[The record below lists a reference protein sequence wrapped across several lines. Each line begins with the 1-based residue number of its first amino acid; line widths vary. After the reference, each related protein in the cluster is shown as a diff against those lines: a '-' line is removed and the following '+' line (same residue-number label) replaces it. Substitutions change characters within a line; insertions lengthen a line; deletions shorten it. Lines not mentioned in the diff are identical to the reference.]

1 MRQHTEPADAR
12 PGQFRK
18 LISTRSGQLS
28 VVVTTVALVGAGG
41 WFAGSRM
48 QSPADAAA
56 AHRPPEAGPV
66 TVAVERRSLTASV
79 VAQGSVEFASSRGVT
94 LAGLVGSPGSGAG
107 DAGAGDSVAQ
117 RVTKAPAAGVEV
129 REGDVLMQ
137 VSGRP
142 VLVLRGNVPMYR
154 TLGPGASGDD
164 VTQLQRALTRLGFN
178 PGSANGTYGQSDAAA
193 VSRWYKSK
201 GYRAMEPTVADKQQ
215 LGTLE
220 AAVTSAQQAL
230 LAAREPGGESGNSES
245 GSSGASGNGASG
257 NGASG
262 NGASGNGAS
271 GKVSS
276 GNGSAGNGSSGNESP
291 GSGSAGGSG
300 SGSSTAELQLKS
312 AQQQLDAANSALLA
326 FQAAYG
332 TKVPAGEVV
341 FLPELP
347 ARLDKVS
354 VKTGDTPT
362 GPVATVTSSK
372 VVVRAVV
379 PADDA
384 TLLHK
389 GMSARV
395 ETTDGT
401 KVDGDVVA
409 LGADVPK
416 DDSADTDKQQG
427 TPSGENDDASTPVP
441 VQVSVPAGRLAKNAA
456 ESAKVT
462 IEVGSSQG
470 KVLTVPV
477 AALHTSAHGTARVQ
491 VVRGGKVVDVVVE
504 AGLSADGQV
513 EVTPASGTTL
523 KPGDQVVVGR

>member
-1 MRQHTEPADAR
+1 MRQRTKPDAALAGR
-12 PGQFRK
+12 FRK
-18 LISTRSGQLS
+18 LLATRSGQLS
-28 VVVTTVALVGAGG
+28 VVVTAVALVGAGG

-66 TVAVERRSLTASV
+66 TVAVERRSLTARV
-79 VAQGSVEFASSRGVT
+79 VAQGTVEFASSRGVT
-94 LAGLVGSPGSGAG
+94 LAGPVGSPDSGAG
-107 DAGAGDSVAQ
+107 DAGGGGSVVQ
-117 RVTKAPAAGVEV
+117 RVTKAPAAGAEV

-142 VLVLRGNVPMYR
+142 VLVLRGTVPMYR
-154 TLGPGASGDD
+154 TLGPGASGED
-164 VTQLQRALTRLGFN
+164 VTQLQRALIRLGFN
-178 PGSANGTYGQSDAAA
+178 PGSAKGTYGQSDAAA

-220 AAVTSAQQAL
+220 AAVTNAQQAL
-230 LAAREPGGESGNSES
+230 LAAREGGGGS
-245 GSSGASGNGASG
+245 GSGQVGKGTSGNGTSG
-257 NGASG
+257 HGSPDNKPSDNKPSG
-262 NGASGNGAS
+262 SGTS
-271 GKVSS
+271 
-276 GNGSAGNGSSGNESP
+276 

-300 SGSSTAELQLKS
+300 SSSSSGSGRKAAELQLKS
-312 AQQQLDAANSALLA
+312 AKQQLDAANSALLA

-332 TKVPAGEVV
+332 TKVPAGELV

-347 ARLDKVS
+347 ARLDKVP

-362 GPVATVTSSK
+362 GAVATVTSSK

-384 TLLHK
+384 KLLHK
-389 GMSARV
+389 GMAARV
-395 ETTDGT
+395 ESTDGT
-401 KVDGDVVA
+401 KADGKVVA

-416 DDSADTDKQQG
+416 DDSAGTDKQHG
-427 TPSGENDDASTPVP
+427 TPGGEGDGASAPVP
-441 VQVSVPAGRLAKNAA
+441 VQISVPAGKLAKNAA

-462 IEVGSSQG
+462 IEVGSSHG

-477 AALHTSAHGTARVQ
+477 AALHTSADRKARVQ
-491 VVRGGKVVDVVVE
+491 VERDGKVVDVPVE

-513 EVTPASGTTL
+513 EVTPASGATL

>member
-1 MRQHTEPADAR
+1 VRQRPEPAGAR
-12 PGQFRK
+12 PGRFRR
-18 LISTRSGQLS
+18 LTGTRSGQLT
-28 VVVTTVALVGAGG
+28 VVVAAVALVGAGG

-56 AHRPPEAGPV
+56 SHRPPEAGPV

-79 VAQGSVEFASSRGVT
+79 VAQGSVEFDSPQSVA
-94 LAGLVGSPGSGAG
+94 LAGPVGSPDSGSGE
-107 DAGAGDSVAQ
+107 AGAGDSVAQ
-117 RVTKAPAAGVEV
+117 RITKAPAAGAEV
-129 REGDVLMQ
+129 KEGDVLMQ

-142 VLVLRGNVPMYR
+142 VLVLRGTVPMYR

-164 VTQLQRALTRLGFN
+164 VEQLQRALVRLGFD
-178 PGSANGTYGQSDAAA
+178 PGSADGTYGQSDAAA
-193 VSRWYKSK
+193 VSRWYAGK

-220 AAVTSAQQAL
+220 AAVTTAQQSL
-230 LAAREPGGESGNSES
+230 LAAQSPGGGAGGVGGSEEPGGGAGESGGSEEP
-245 GSSGASGNGASG
+245 GGG
-257 NGASG
+257 
-262 NGASGNGAS
+262 S
-271 GKVSS
+271 GKS
-276 GNGSAGNGSSGNESP
+276 
-291 GSGSAGGSG
+291 GSG
-300 SGSSTAELQLKS
+300 SGDGSGTGGDAAELELKS
-312 AQQQLDAANSALLA
+312 AQQQLDAANAALSA
-326 FQAAYG
+326 FQAGYG

-354 VKTGDTPT
+354 VKTGDTPS

-384 TLLHK
+384 ELLHK
-389 GMSARV
+389 GMRARV

-401 KVDGDVVA
+401 TADGEVVA
-409 LGADVPK
+409 LGDDVPK
-416 DDSADTDKQQG
+416 DDPADAGKRQG
-427 TPSGENDDASTPVP
+427 TSDGGSDNSSAPVP
-441 VQVSVPAGRLAKNAA
+441 VQISVPAGTLAKNAA

-462 IEVGSSQG
+462 IEVGSSEG
-470 KVLTVPV
+470 EVLTVPL
-477 AALHTSAHGTARVQ
+477 AALHTSAGGKARVQ
-491 VVRGGKVVDVVVE
+491 VVRGGEVVDVAVE

-513 EVTPASGTTL
+513 EVTPSSGAAL

>member
-1 MRQHTEPADAR
+1 MRQRTKPDGALAGR
-12 PGQFRK
+12 FRE
-18 LISTRSGQLS
+18 LLATRSGQLG
-28 VVVTTVALVGAGG
+28 VVVTAVALVGAGG

-79 VAQGSVEFASSRGVT
+79 VAQGTVEFASPRGVT
-94 LAGLVGSPGSGAG
+94 LAGPVGSP
-107 DAGAGDSVAQ
+107 DAGTSDAGGGGSVAQ
-117 RVTKAPAAGVEV
+117 RVTKAPAAGAEV

-142 VLVLRGNVPMYR
+142 VLVLRGTVPMYR
-154 TLGPGASGDD
+154 TLGPGASGED
-164 VTQLQRALTRLGFN
+164 VTQLQRALRRLGFN
-178 PGSANGTYGQSDAAA
+178 PGSADGTYGQSDAAA

-220 AAVTSAQQAL
+220 AAVTNAQQAL
-230 LAAREPGGESGNSES
+230 LAAREGGGGS
-245 GSSGASGNGASG
+245 GSGP
-257 NGASG
+257 
-262 NGASGNGAS
+262 
-271 GKVSS
+271 
-276 GNGSAGNGSSGNESP
+276 AGNGSSGNGSSGKGTAGKGTSGNESHDNKP
-291 GSGSAGGSG
+291 SGSGSAGGSSSSSSSG
-300 SGSSTAELQLKS
+300 SGSGSGRKAAELQLKS

-326 FQAAYG
+326 FQSAYG
-332 TKVPAGEVV
+332 TKVPAGELV

-347 ARLDKVS
+347 ARLDKVP

-384 TLLHK
+384 KLLHK
-389 GMSARV
+389 GMAARV
-395 ETTDGT
+395 ESADGT
-401 KVDGDVVA
+401 KADGNVVA

-416 DDSADTDKQQG
+416 DDSADAGKQHG
-427 TPSGENDDASTPVP
+427 TSDGKGDDASAPVP
-441 VQVSVPAGRLAKNAA
+441 VQISVPAGKLAKNTA

-477 AALHTSAHGTARVQ
+477 AALHTSADRKARVQ
-491 VVRGGKVVDVVVE
+491 VERDGKVVDVPVE

-513 EVTPASGTTL
+513 EVTPASGATL

>member
-1 MRQHTEPADAR
+1 MRQRTKPDAALAGR
-12 PGQFRK
+12 FRK
-18 LISTRSGQLS
+18 LLATRSGQLS
-28 VVVTTVALVGAGG
+28 VVVTAVALVGAGG

-66 TVAVERRSLTASV
+66 TVAVERRSLTARV
-79 VAQGSVEFASSRGVT
+79 VAQGTVEFASSRGVT
-94 LAGLVGSPGSGAG
+94 LAGPVGSPDSGAG
-107 DAGAGDSVAQ
+107 DAGGGGNVVQ
-117 RVTKAPAAGVEV
+117 RVTKAPAAGAEV

-142 VLVLRGNVPMYR
+142 VLVLRGTVPMYR
-154 TLGPGASGDD
+154 TLGPGASGED
-164 VTQLQRALTRLGFN
+164 VTQLQRALVRLGFT

-220 AAVTSAQQAL
+220 AAVTNAQQAL
-230 LAAREPGGESGNSES
+230 LAAREGGGGSGSGQTGNGTSGKGTSGKGNSGTGSPDNKPS
-245 GSSGASGNGASG
+245 GSGTSGGTS
-257 NGASG
+257 
-262 NGASGNGAS
+262 
-271 GKVSS
+271 
-276 GNGSAGNGSSGNESP
+276 
-291 GSGSAGGSG
+291 GSGSSAGGSG
-300 SGSSTAELQLKS
+300 SGSGSGRKAAELQLKS
-312 AQQQLDAANSALLA
+312 AQQQLHAANSALLA

-332 TKVPAGEVV
+332 TKVPAGELV

-347 ARLDKVS
+347 ARLDKVP

-384 TLLHK
+384 KLLHK
-389 GMSARV
+389 GMAARV
-395 ETTDGT
+395 ESTDGT
-401 KVDGDVVA
+401 KADGQVVA

-416 DDSADTDKQQG
+416 DDSAGADKQHG
-427 TPSGENDDASTPVP
+427 TSGGEGEGASAPVP
-441 VQVSVPAGRLAKNAA
+441 VQISVPAGKLAKNAA

-462 IEVGSSQG
+462 IEVGSSHG

-477 AALHTSAHGTARVQ
+477 AALHTSADRKARVQ
-491 VVRGGKVVDVVVE
+491 VERDGKVVDVPVE

-513 EVTPASGTTL
+513 EVTPASGATL

>member
-1 MRQHTEPADAR
+1 MRQRTEPAGAR
-12 PGQFRK
+12 PGHFRK
-18 LISTRSGQLS
+18 LLSTRSGQLS
-28 VVVTTVALVGAGG
+28 VVVTVVALVGAGG

-56 AHRPPEAGPV
+56 AHQPPEAGPV

-79 VAQGSVEFASSRGVT
+79 VAQGSVEFASSRDVT
-94 LAGLVGSPGSGAG
+94 LAGLVGSPDSGAG

-117 RVTKAPAAGVEV
+117 RVTKAPTAGTEV

-142 VLVLRGNVPMYR
+142 VLVLRGTVPMYR
-154 TLGPGASGDD
+154 TLGPGASGGD
-164 VTQLQRALTRLGFN
+164 VTQLQRALARLGFN

-193 VSRWYKSK
+193 VSRWYKRK

-230 LAAREPGGESGNSES
+230 LEARDSGGESGSK
-245 GSSGASGNGASG
+245 SS
-257 NGASG
+257 
-262 NGASGNGAS
+262 
-271 GKVSS
+271 
-276 GNGSAGNGSSGNESP
+276 
-291 GSGSAGGSG
+291 GSGSPGTEPSG
-300 SGSSTAELQLKS
+300 SGSSGSSSAGGGSGTSGNAAELQLKS

-326 FQAAYG
+326 FQAGYG

-384 TLLHK
+384 KLLHK
-389 GMSARV
+389 GMPARV

-416 DDSADTDKQQG
+416 DDAADTDKQQG
-427 TPSGENDDASTPVP
+427 TSGGDSDDTSAPVP
-441 VQVSVPAGRLAKNAA
+441 VQISVPSGKLAKNAA

-462 IEVGSSQG
+462 IEVGSSRG

-477 AALHTSAHGTARVQ
+477 AALHTSADGKARVQ
-491 VVRGGKVVDVVVE
+491 VVRGGKGVGVAVE

-513 EVTPASGTTL
+513 EVAPASGATL

>member
-1 MRQHTEPADAR
+1 MRHRPEQAGPR
-12 PGQFRK
+12 PGGRFRR
-18 LISTRSGQLS
+18 LIGTRSGQLT
-28 VVVTTVALVGAGG
+28 VVVTAVALVGAGG

-79 VAQGSVEFASSRGVT
+79 VAQGSVEFDSPRSVT
-94 LAGLVGSPGSGAG
+94 LAGPVGSPDAGSG
-107 DAGAGDSVAQ
+107 DAGAGDGVAQ
-117 RVTKAPAAGVEV
+117 RVTRAPVAGAEV
-129 REGDVLMQ
+129 KEGDVLMQ

-142 VLVLRGNVPMYR
+142 VLVLRGTVPMYR

-164 VTQLQRALTRLGFN
+164 VEQLQRALIRLGFN

-220 AAVTSAQQAL
+220 AAVTTAQQAL
-230 LAAREPGGESGNSES
+230 LEAQDPGGGSGESGDSSGES
-245 GSSGASGNGASG
+245 GGGSE
-257 NGASG
+257 
-262 NGASGNGAS
+262 
-271 GKVSS
+271 
-276 GNGSAGNGSSGNESP
+276 NGSGT
-291 GSGSAGGSG
+291 GG
-300 SGSSTAELQLKS
+300 TAAELRLKS
-312 AQQQLDAANSALLA
+312 ARQQLDAANTALSAFRA
-326 FQAAYG
+326 GYG

-354 VKTGDTPT
+354 AKTGDTPS
-362 GPVATVTSSK
+362 GPVATVTGSK

-384 TLLHK
+384 ELLHK
-389 GMSARV
+389 GMRARV
-395 ETTDGT
+395 ETTGGT
-401 KVDGDVVA
+401 KADGEVVA
-409 LGADVPK
+409 LGDDVPK
-416 DDSADTDKQQG
+416 DEPADDGKRQQTSDGGSDGGSA
-427 TPSGENDDASTPVP
+427 PVP
-441 VQVSVPAGRLAKNAA
+441 VQISVPAGTLAKNAD

-462 IEVGSSQG
+462 IEVGSSKG
-470 KVLTVPV
+470 EVLTVPL
-477 AALHTSAHGTARVQ
+477 AALHTSAGGKARVE
-491 VVRGGKVVDVVVE
+491 VVRGGEVVDVPVE
-504 AGLSADGQV
+504 AGISADGQV
-513 EVTPASGTTL
+513 EVTPSSGAAL